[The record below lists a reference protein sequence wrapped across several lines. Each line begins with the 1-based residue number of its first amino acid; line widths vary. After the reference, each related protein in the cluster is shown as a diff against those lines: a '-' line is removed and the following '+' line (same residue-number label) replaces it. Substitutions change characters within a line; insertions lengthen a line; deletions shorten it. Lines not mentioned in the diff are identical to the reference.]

1 MIVVNAFTAL
11 LNFLA
16 SNSYS
21 ETFQANIS
29 SSKFIASAFLGVANV
44 IFAVCLLQW
53 NKIGFWG
60 FLTTSMIVLITN
72 LNIGI
77 SVKQS
82 LLGLLGIVVLYAVF
96 QIKKNAVPAWDYLK

>member
-1 MIVVNAFTAL
+1 MLFL
-11 LNFLA
+11 LFVYFNG
-16 SNSYS
+16 
-21 ETFQANIS
+21 I
-29 SSKFIASAFLGVANV
+29 
-44 IFAVCLLQW
+44 
-53 NKIGFWG
+53 KIGFWG
-60 FLTTSMIVLITN
+60 LQTTSMIALIIN

>member
-1 MIVVNAFTAL
+1 MIAL
-11 LNFLA
+11 
-16 SNSYS
+16 
-21 ETFQANIS
+21 I
-29 SSKFIASAFLGVANV
+29 I
-44 IFAVCLLQW
+44 
-53 NKIGFWG
+53 
-60 FLTTSMIVLITN
+60 N